1 MSHIGQNIVIPNKN
15 CFIEKITYH
24 NQKNC
29 IQHDYL
35 YYQPQPA
42 VHNHRQ
48 QYRNDR
54 IIEQAS
60 YKNDYDMYKGVEYGM
75 IRSAILAP

>member
-1 MSHIGQNIVIPNKN
+1 MSHIGQNIVIPNTNRFSEKRPDNNRQN
-15 CFIEKITYH
+15 CR
-24 NQKNC
+24 
-29 IQHDYL
+29 QHDSS

-75 IRSAILAP
+75 IRSAIPAP